1 MTIELLEICH
11 LVLYV
16 ENCPN
21 YCLFNQPQWV
31 KPTFFLTLMKPTAI

>member
-21 YCLFNQPQWV
+21 YCFFNQPQWV
-31 KPTFFLTLMKPTAI
+31 KVVLTLMKPTAI